1 MQNFSTVMQTK
12 MFLLKVF
19 NSISDVFT
27 STLKYKVYSKP
38 SWSQVLLII
47 AALDKLEVVSSD
59 MMTDFKNTKEKIT
72 LASSCE
78 VETINKVFWI
88 IDFVIIAELIPTFCI
103 RYLISFL
110 CCL

>member
-19 NSISDVFT
+19 DSISDVFT
-27 STLKYKVYSKP
+27 STFKTKYKVYSKP

-88 IDFVIIAELIPTFCI
+88 IDFVIIAELIQ
-103 RYLISFL
+103 YLL
-110 CCL
+110 Y